1 VSGVP
6 VSIDWQK
13 STRCASGTCVEVAEA
28 DGVILVR
35 DGKRPEQSPLAFS
48 RAEWTE
54 FLDGI
59 VAGEMGP
66 DGQE

>member
-1 VSGVP
+1 MTV
-6 VSIDWQK
+6 DWQS
-13 STRCASGTCVEVAEA
+13 STACASGTCVEVARVG
-28 DGVILVR
+28 DDYLLR
-35 DGKRPEQSPLAFS
+35 DSKHPEQPPLAFS

-66 DGQE
+66 DWQE

>member
-1 VSGVP
+1 MTV
-6 VSIDWQK
+6 DWQR

-35 DGKRPEQSPLAFS
+35 DSKHPEQPPLNFS
-48 RAEWTE
+48 HAEWET

-66 DGQE
+66 DWQD